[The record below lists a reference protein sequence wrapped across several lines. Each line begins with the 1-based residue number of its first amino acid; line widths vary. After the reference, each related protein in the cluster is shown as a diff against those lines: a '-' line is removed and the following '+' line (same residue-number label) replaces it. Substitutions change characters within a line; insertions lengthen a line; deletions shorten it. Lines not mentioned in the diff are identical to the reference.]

1 MDAVARLETLGLQV
15 EQQALSELLGLAE
28 PGAGAAVLGAP
39 TPQPAPAKA
48 SQQALAKALL
58 SLAQNSTPQK
68 QSDLDALAEEAAEDW
83 APLLGPLREP
93 VRSGL
98 VQAVQAAKDPA
109 DLERLLAQTLPQSD
123 TAPLAKA
130 IASATFKARGL
141 GDGED

>member
-1 MDAVARLETLGLQV
+1 MVEINWGVDGEPPATWYPSYAWRDPRWFEFDRETL
-15 EQQALSELLGLAE
+15 
-28 PGAGAAVLGAP
+28 
-39 TPQPAPAKA
+39 
-48 SQQALAKALL
+48 
-58 SLAQNSTPQK
+58 
-68 QSDLDALAEEAAEDW
+68 SDLRLRAADARQGM
-83 APLLGPLREP
+83 PLPPYKFIVHLPHLRTGLP

-109 DLERLLAQTLPQSD
+109 DLERAQTLPQSD

>member
-1 MDAVARLETLGLQV
+1 MPVKGCRAQSYKFIVHLPHLRTGL
-15 EQQALSELLGLAE
+15 
-28 PGAGAAVLGAP
+28 
-39 TPQPAPAKA
+39 
-48 SQQALAKALL
+48 
-58 SLAQNSTPQK
+58 
-68 QSDLDALAEEAAEDW
+68 
-83 APLLGPLREP
+83 P

-109 DLERLLAQTLPQSD
+109 DLDRAQTLPQSD

>member
-1 MDAVARLETLGLQV
+1 M
-15 EQQALSELLGLAE
+15 LGLAE
-28 PGAGAAVLGAP
+28 PGAGAEILGAP

-48 SQQALAKALL
+48 SQQALAKALF
-58 SLAQNSTPQK
+58 SLAQNSLPQK
-68 QSDLDALAEEAAEDW
+68 QSDLDALAEEAAEDG
-83 APLLGPLREP
+83 APLLPPLLAPLREP

-98 VQAVQAAKDPA
+98 AQAVQAAKDPA
-109 DLERLLAQTLPQSD
+109 DLEHAQTLPQSD